1 MRYFVHLAYNGSQ
14 YYGWQ
19 MQLNKLTVQ
28 ETLTVAFKTFLKEK
42 ITLTGAGRTDTGVH
56 ARCFYAH
63 FDTEKTFTEDE
74 IKNLIYRLNSFLPLG
89 ITIYRLFAVAPD
101 AHARFD
107 AIERTY
113 CYYVT
118 TKKNPFVLDCAYRIY
133 YQPNIAAMNACCEAL
148 LLHSDFTS
156 FSKLHSNTLT
166 NNCKIVHAL
175 WREENGLLVFTIT
188 ADRFLRNMV
197 RAIVG
202 TLLEV
207 GRGKLSVEDFNNI
220 ILSKNRCKAG
230 TSVPAHALF
239 LENVTYPY
247 LP

>member
-1 MRYFVHLAYNGSQ
+1 MRYFVHLAYNGSK

-19 MQLNKLTVQ
+19 MQANRLSVQ
-28 ETLTVAFKTFLKEK
+28 EVLTTAFKVLLKEE
-42 ITLTGAGRTDTGVH
+42 ITLTGAGRTDAGVH

-63 FDTEKTFTEDE
+63 FDTEKVFTADE
-74 IKNLIYRLNSFLPLG
+74 IKKTVYSLNSFLPSD
-89 ITIYRLFAVAPD
+89 ITVYNLLAVAAD

-113 CYYVT
+113 RYYIT
-118 TKKNPFVLDCAYRIY
+118 TCKNPFVLDTAYRIY
-133 YQPNIAAMNACCEAL
+133 FHPDILTMNACCKEL

-156 FSKLHSNTLT
+156 FAKLHSDTAT
-166 NNCKIVHAL
+166 NNCKITHAL
-175 WREENGLLVFTIT
+175 WKEENDLLVFTIT
-188 ADRFLRNMV
+188 ANRFLRNMV

-207 GRGKLSVEDFNNI
+207 GRGKISEEDFKNI
-220 ILSKNRCKAG
+220 ILSKNRCEAG
-230 TSVPAHALF
+230 TSVPPYALF
-239 LENVTYPY
+239 LEAVKYPY